1 MKTLHLLFDF
11 LMNNPEKS
19 PASIEIDSAPQND
32 RLQSMKVVLIPFTT
46 PNNQLQLF
54 ARRSR
59 RFD

>member
-11 LMNNPEKS
+11 LMNNPEK
-19 PASIEIDSAPQND
+19 ASIEIDSAPQND

-54 ARRSR
+54 AHRSR